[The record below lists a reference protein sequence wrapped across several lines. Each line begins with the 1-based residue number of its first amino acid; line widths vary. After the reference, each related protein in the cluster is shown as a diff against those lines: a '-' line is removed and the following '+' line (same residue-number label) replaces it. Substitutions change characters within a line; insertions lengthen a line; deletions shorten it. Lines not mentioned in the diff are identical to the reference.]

1 MTPCQIFPIDFFV
14 VSSKLIVRL
23 SKEGYCVMLSWRVVT
38 VVELLLIMLLV
49 AFIWFRSVD
58 ATGVANNMF
67 MRLFSLVI
75 VFILYLPFLITQVV
89 WYIKLRSKKKS

>member
-1 MTPCQIFPIDFFV
+1 
-14 VSSKLIVRL
+14 
-23 SKEGYCVMLSWRVVT
+23 MLSWRVVT